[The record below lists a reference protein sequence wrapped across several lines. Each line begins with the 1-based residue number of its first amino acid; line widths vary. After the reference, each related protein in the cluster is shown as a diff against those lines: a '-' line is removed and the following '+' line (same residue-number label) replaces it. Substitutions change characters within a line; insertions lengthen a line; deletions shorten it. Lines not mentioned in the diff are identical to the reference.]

1 MRQHELEPQSKSLS
15 PTIKPQGTLKAYQQ
29 YEDVDETGNFDD
41 YTLTKGKSLKK
52 HVNFMDPH
60 PVNQT
65 PTLGSG
71 GLGKGSNLPEEAFV
85 DEPIDRI
92 ECTSCGRKFAQE
104 ALEKH

>member
-1 MRQHELEPQSKSLS
+1 
-15 PTIKPQGTLKAYQQ
+15 
-29 YEDVDETGNFDD
+29 
-41 YTLTKGKSLKK
+41 
-52 HVNFMDPH
+52 MDPH

-92 ECTSCGRKFAQE
+92 ECPSCGRKFAQE